1 MTDTITHPQEQTTE
15 TPLTGRVAV
24 VTGAS
29 SGIGSAIARQLAD
42 AGARVAGLA
51 RRAERLKELGPDVLA
66 VTADVV
72 DQASLDAAI
81 DRVVQELGAPDLVVA
96 NAGIALPSRP
106 GELQLDEWQ
115 RTIEVN
121 VGGVIATLAATL
133 PHLKAAAAEGK
144 IADLVF
150 TSSVGDVLSF
160 PGYAAYTA
168 SKAAVTKLSR
178 DVRLDL
184 SPLGIRTLN
193 VRPGLVATEI
203 QDAIADEAM
212 RAEFDEWIG
221 SVKVL
226 TADDVARSV
235 VAALSV
241 PRHVNITELTIVPT
255 EQAAAL

>member
-1 MTDTITHPQEQTTE
+1 M
-15 TPLTGRVAV
+15 
-24 VTGAS
+24 
-29 SGIGSAIARQLAD
+29 
-42 AGARVAGLA
+42 
-51 RRAERLKELGPDVLA
+51 
-66 VTADVV
+66 
-72 DQASLDAAI
+72 
-81 DRVVQELGAPDLVVA
+81 
-96 NAGIALPSRP
+96 
-106 GELQLDEWQ
+106 
-115 RTIEVN
+115 N

-144 IADLVF
+144 TADLVF

-193 VRPGLVATEI
+193 LRPGLVATEI
-203 QDAIADEAM
+203 QDAITDAAM

-255 EQAAAL
+255 EQAAAV